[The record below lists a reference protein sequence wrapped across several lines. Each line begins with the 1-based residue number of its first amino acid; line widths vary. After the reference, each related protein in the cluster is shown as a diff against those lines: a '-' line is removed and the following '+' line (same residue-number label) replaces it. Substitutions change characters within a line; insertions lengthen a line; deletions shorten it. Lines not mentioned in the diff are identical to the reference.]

1 MQIGFID
8 YSHDERNKI
17 LSTLKLLGD
26 QTALD
31 ELGIG
36 VVRDAYADLLFPG
49 ISTLQTRAKYFVLIP
64 YLFQSA
70 KELAEKG
77 KIQSGQEMLKWIN
90 EGEDRLAAALTN
102 NCPAGEVGII
112 GSNAY
117 RNKRSVKVK
126 PSTIYWSGLR
136 TFGILRGD
144 GLSIS
149 AACKLSVSAAKR
161 KAAVEIKSDGES
173 FDDPTAANMG
183 STLFLPIHPDYD
195 YLKDSFIDLTR
206 KEALFLSECIQHSP
220 FTAGSLL
227 AFFVQNKMVCED
239 FLSVPEEILPAN
251 LRQDYRLARDFSR
264 FIYGAHVRYNV
275 IYSDYTDA
283 AVIEEFN
290 SWREAFLSESFDID
304 PVLDRVTCGPALAD
318 FCRAFLDTVIWNDVD
333 ATDDLIVR
341 REIQVKGA
349 RAKLRKPEE
358 YRYDPNHPVHLYRLD
373 FRFDRA
379 SVIIRDIL
387 KGLEAAE
394 NV

>member
-1 MQIGFID
+1 MQIGFVD
-8 YSHDERNKI
+8 YSHEERNRI

-77 KIQSGQEMLKWIN
+77 KIRSAQEMLQWIN
-90 EGEDRLAAALTN
+90 EGEDRLAASLTN
-102 NCPAGEVGII
+102 NCPPGEVGII

-117 RNKRSVKVK
+117 RSKRSVKVK

-136 TFGILRGD
+136 TFGILRGN

-149 AACKLSVSAAKR
+149 AACKHTFSSARRRAE
-161 KAAVEIKSDGES
+161 AEIKSDGES
-173 FDDPTAANMG
+173 FDDPTAADLGN
-183 STLFLPIHPDYD
+183 TLFLPLHPDYD
-195 YLKDSFIDLTR
+195 YMKDAFIDLTS
-206 KEALFLSECIQHSP
+206 KEAVFLSECIQRSP
-220 FTAGSLL
+220 LTSGSLL
-227 AFFVQNKMVCED
+227 AFFVKNRMICED
-239 FLSVPEEILPAN
+239 FLSAPEDLLPDS
-251 LRQDYRLARDFSR
+251 LRRDYNLARDFSR
-264 FIYGAHVRYNV
+264 FIYGAHIRYNV
-275 IYSDYTDA
+275 IYSDYKDDTVASEFTD
-283 AVIEEFN
+283 
-290 SWREAFLSESFDID
+290 WREAFLAEVFDLE
-304 PVLDRVTCGPALAD
+304 PVLERVSCGSSLAA
-318 FCRAFLDTVIWNDVD
+318 FCRAFLDAVVQNDT
-333 ATDDLIVR
+333 AAMDDLIVR
-341 REIQVKGA
+341 REIQVKGP
-349 RAKLRKPEE
+349 RAKLHKPEE

-373 FRFDRA
+373 FRFGRA

-387 KGLEAAE
+387 EGLEEAD